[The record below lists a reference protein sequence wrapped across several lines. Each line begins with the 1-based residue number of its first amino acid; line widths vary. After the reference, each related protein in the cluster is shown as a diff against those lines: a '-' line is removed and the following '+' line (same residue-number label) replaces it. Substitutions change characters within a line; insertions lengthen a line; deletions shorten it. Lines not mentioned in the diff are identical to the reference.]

1 MIACNILKVIDPM
14 ISYPEMHNCIIPP
27 NPAPVPLPYVQVSF
41 LGHGIVA
48 EKSKYSGGPSFVS
61 KGQVIASYFP
71 PILQGN
77 DCGFFSPHFGNPAN
91 VLFPLILTFSSSK
104 SLFTA
109 STVQINGAPTA
120 AACFIVIN
128 INLNCA
134 FPISMPFGGV
144 PAATTVQ
151 VGLSIGDYLAG
162 IVSGIAQMALDQL
175 FGWALGSV
183 GANRL
188 FSNIGS
194 RLFVRSITSNI
205 HVATPL
211 ANAFARYVGM
221 SGTPFVAAAIAQQV
235 ASDGAGAVRGL
246 ILDQTPGEDGINSI
260 TTRGYG
266 WIGTEQGTAVF

>member
-27 NPAPVPLPYVQVSF
+27 SPVPVPLPYMQVSF

-61 KGQVIASYFP
+61 KNLVKASYFP

-120 AACFIVIN
+120 AACLIVIN

-134 FPISMPFGGV
+134 FPVSMPFGGV
-144 PAATTVQ
+144 PAFTTVQ
-151 VGLSIGDYLAG
+151 VGMSIGDYLAG
-162 IVSGIAQMALDQL
+162 IASGLLQMALDKL
-175 FGWALGSV
+175 FEGLLNSV
-183 GANRL
+183 GASRL

-194 RLFVRSITSNI
+194 RLFIRSITSNI

-211 ANAFARYVGM
+211 ANAFARYIGM
-221 SGTPFVAAAIAQQV
+221 SGSPFVAAAIAQQV
-235 ASDGAGAVRGL
+235 SSDGAGAVRGL
-246 ILDQTPGEDGINSI
+246 ILDQTPGEDGINSV
-260 TTRGYG
+260 TTTYLGG
-266 WIGTEQGTAVF
+266 IGAGPEDTF

>member
-27 NPAPVPLPYVQVSF
+27 SPVPVPIPYLQVSF
-41 LGHGIVA
+41 LGHGLVA
-48 EKSKYSGGPSFVS
+48 EKSKYSGGPSFAS
-61 KGQVIASYFP
+61 KNPVIASYFP

-109 STVQINGAPTA
+109 STVQINGTPTA
-120 AACFIVIN
+120 AACLVIIN

-134 FPISMPFGGV
+134 FPISMPFGAV
-144 PAATTVQ
+144 PAITSVQ
-151 VGLSIGDYLAG
+151 VGMSIGDYLAG
-162 IVSGIAQMALDQL
+162 ILSGLLQMALDKL
-175 FGWALGSV
+175 FEGLLNGV
-183 GANRL
+183 GASRL
-188 FSNIGS
+188 ASSIGS
-194 RLFVRSITSNI
+194 RLFIRSVTTNI

-211 ANAFARYVGM
+211 CNAFARYLGM
-221 SGTPFVAAAIAQQV
+221 SGSPFVAAAIGQQV

-246 ILDQTPGEDGINSI
+246 ILDQTPAEDGINSA
-260 TTRGYG
+260 TTTYVGG
-266 WIGTEQGTAVF
+266 LGAGPEDTF